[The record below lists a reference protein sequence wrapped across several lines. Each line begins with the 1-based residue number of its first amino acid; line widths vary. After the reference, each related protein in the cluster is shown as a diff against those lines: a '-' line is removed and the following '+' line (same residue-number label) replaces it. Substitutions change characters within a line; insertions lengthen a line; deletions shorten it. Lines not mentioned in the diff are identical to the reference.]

1 MMQDRVLSMLGL
13 AMKGNH
19 AVSGEF
25 QTVNAVR
32 DGSAALVLVAEDAS
46 ENTKKLFRDKCSFYE
61 VKLYLYG
68 TKESLGKAMGKEI
81 RSCAAV
87 TSAGLAKSIINRI
100 ESNGA
105 PCETAKNLN
114 GKQRNEG

>member
-1 MMQDRVLSMLGL
+1 MQDRVLSMLGL
-13 AMKGNH
+13 AVKGNH

-68 TKESLGKAMGKEI
+68 TKETLGRAMGKEI

-87 TSAGLAKSIINRI
+87 TSEGLAKSIIGRL
-100 ESNGA
+100 ESTGA
-105 PCETAKNLN
+105 SYEMAKTL
-114 GKQRNEG
+114 KRQRNKE